1 MTSLKRKFITWVIS
15 TDKSK
20 VLLTRNSHK
29 NCPMFKTPQ
38 PLFSIDVEIFPLPRP
53 GTSIFKRPQT
63 PFPTSPNDN
72 QSIKRKQN
80 PMMNITCYQ
89 VVPPGRLSFDFFS
102 FSWSFTIYFF
112 VALYFSWYFIF
123 LVLII
128 ILQSTYIICTKSK
141 QKQN

>member
-1 MTSLKRKFITWVIS
+1 MSVQIKAKSFQQEIATKIVQFSRPPNPSFPSTS
-15 TDKSK
+15 
-20 VLLTRNSHK
+20 K
-29 NCPMFKTPQ
+29 N
-38 PLFSIDVEIFPLPRP
+38 FPLPRP

-63 PFPTSPNDN
+63 PFSTSPNDN

-80 PMMNITCYQ
+80 PRMNIICYQ

-112 VALYFSWYFIF
+112 VALYFSWSFIF
-123 LVLII
+123 LLLII
-128 ILQSTYIICTKSK
+128 ILQSTCFICTKSK